1 VFDRLNRS
9 TALNLHEY
17 NGEEL
22 NCMENMTQNH
32 LVAGLKTIFNPK
44 SVALVGAST
53 TFGKWG
59 QLIASNIVAGGYK
72 GKIYP
77 VNPGHKEI
85 FGLPAFGHIGEIP
98 EAVDLTFIITP
109 STTVPSVLRACGEK
123 GVKGTVIIT
132 SGFSE
137 TDQAGK
143 ALEQEIVRIGQKM
156 GMFIIG
162 PNTMGIIAPYA
173 DLFATGSHSRPRKGS
188 VAFVSQSGNLG
199 NQLTHWAKQQG
210 IGISLFVGSGNEA
223 MITCPDY
230 LEYLENDPHTRII
243 ILYIESVGH
252 GGRFM
257 EVATRVNQK
266 KPVIV
271 LKGGRTEAG
280 RKAAASHTGSMSG
293 ADAIFRGACQQAGIL
308 NARVPSELLNLSAG
322 FSSLPLPKGNRVGII
337 TLGGGWGVVTADQ
350 CNDRGLA
357 VPPIPHAIVEAI
369 GRHLPSFWSKGNPV
383 DLVGTR
389 DLNAP
394 IVAMEE
400 LMKWDGVDAIM
411 VLGIVGRD
419 EFVHLLIQSTRES
432 DPETSID
439 FLNQIKDVSRHY
451 EETLISKIA
460 EFMETYEKPIIG
472 VSLART
478 DSGTVRPVPGRRY
491 SGVFYQTP
499 ETGVNVLARMVE
511 YGRPSPVAAHP

>member
-1 VFDRLNRS
+1 MEKK
-9 TALNLHEY
+9 LH
-17 NGEEL
+17 
-22 NCMENMTQNH
+22 NH
-32 LVAGLKTIFNPK
+32 LITGLETLFNPK
-44 SVALVGAST
+44 SVALIGAST
-53 TFGKWG
+53 SFGKWG
-59 QLIASNIVAGGYK
+59 QLIASNIIAGGYK

-77 VNPGHKEI
+77 VNPGYQEM
-85 FGLPAFGHIGEIP
+85 FGLPAFRHIREIP
-98 EAVDLTFIITP
+98 DPVDLAFIITP
-109 STTVPSVLRACGEK
+109 ANTVPSVLQACGEK
-123 GVKGTVIIT
+123 GVRGTVIIT

-137 TDQAGK
+137 SDQAGK
-143 ALEQEIVRIGQKM
+143 ALEQEIVRIGQKKE
-156 GMFIIG
+156 MFIIG

-199 NQLTHWAKQQG
+199 NQLTHWAEQQG

-230 LEYLENDPHTRII
+230 LEYLEHDLHTRII
-243 ILYIESVGH
+243 ILYLESVGH

-257 EVATRVNQK
+257 EVATRVNRS

-293 ADAIFRGACQQAGIL
+293 EDAIFRGACQQAGIL

-322 FSSLPLPKGNRVGII
+322 FSSLPLPKGNRVGIV

-350 CNDRGLA
+350 CNDRGLV
-357 VPPIPHAIVEAI
+357 VPPIPDPIIEAI
-369 GRHLPSFWSKGNPV
+369 GRHLPPFWSKGNPV

-389 DLNAP
+389 DLDAP
-394 IVAMEE
+394 IVAVEE

-411 VLGIVGRD
+411 VLGVVGRD
-419 EFVHLLIQSTRES
+419 EFVHMLIQSSRDA
-432 DPETSID
+432 DPDISQE
-439 FLNQIKDVSRHY
+439 FLDQIKVMSHHY
-451 EETLISKIA
+451 EEALISKMV

-511 YGRPSPVAAHP
+511 YGRRSNIAALP